1 MYNLEKQ
8 PVINIGLLGS
18 VSHGKSTLVK
28 LISGK
33 ATQQHS
39 KEKVRNITMKV
50 GYANAKIWLDTSNE
64 LVHSTGEEYISD
76 AKLVH
81 HFSFVDCPGH
91 HELIDTMM
99 SGATVMDGGI
109 VVVAGNLPPSSQPQL
124 YQHLL
129 TAKLLGLTNL
139 IFILNK
145 LDLVNE
151 EMAKERYYEL
161 KEFLEEKGFEDDYL
175 IIPMALNLGLNKK
188 YLLQA
193 IMEKFPPTNKQNDL
207 SLNFAITRSFD
218 LNKPGITPDKLK
230 GGAVGGSLISGEMKI
245 GDEIE
250 IRPGQVKFDKTKN
263 QWFAK
268 PFTSKVVSLFSEK
281 TSLDTIIPGGLMAV
295 GLEIDPYFTKN
306 DSMKGQILGRKDEMD
321 DIYYEIT
328 LQTETL
334 EDYKIQNKIYHLQI
348 GANSIKGKVKSIK
361 KNRVEF
367 ILSKPSVIDSD
378 KKIFICDK
386 IDNVTTIIAL
396 GSFNDGKTVNLI

>member
-1 MYNLEKQ
+1 MSILEKQ
-8 PVINIGLLGS
+8 PVNNIGLLGS

-39 KEKVRNITMKV
+39 KEKIRNITMKV
-50 GYANAKIWLDTSNE
+50 GYANAKIWEKDGE
-64 LVHSTGEEYISD
+64 LINSSGEETLDNASL
-76 AKLVH
+76 KH

-109 VVVAGNLPPSSQPQL
+109 VVVAGNLPPASQPQL

-161 KEFLEEKGFEDDYL
+161 KEFLEKKGFDDDYL

-193 IMEKFPPTNKQNDL
+193 IMEKFPPTDKQNDL
-207 SLNFAITRSFD
+207 PLNFAITRSFD
-218 LNKPGITPDKLK
+218 LNKPGITPEKLK
-230 GGAVGGSLISGEMKI
+230 GGAVGGSLLSGKLNI

-250 IRPGQVKFDKTKN
+250 IRPGQVKFDKNKN
-263 QWFAK
+263 QWIAK

-306 DSMKGQILGRKDEMD
+306 DGLKGQILGKKDKMD
-321 DIYYEIT
+321 DIYFEIT

-348 GANSIKGKVKSIK
+348 GANSIKGKVNSIK
-361 KNRVEF
+361 KNQVKF

-396 GSFNDGKTVNLI
+396 GSFNEGKTITLI